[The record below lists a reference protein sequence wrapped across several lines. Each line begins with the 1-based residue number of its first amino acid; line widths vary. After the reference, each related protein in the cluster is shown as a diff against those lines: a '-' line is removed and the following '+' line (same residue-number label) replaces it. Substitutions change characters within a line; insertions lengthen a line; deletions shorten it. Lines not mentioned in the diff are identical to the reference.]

1 MNKKHAQEE
10 LAKKNDLKKVGNV
23 NLNFK
28 LNVVIFFSEKLTS
41 LNQHLEWKC
50 RELKRA
56 EKIHSS
62 WSRVLRRL

>member
-50 RELKRA
+50 RELKCA